1 MKLVKLS
8 ATALTI
14 SIVATVLIKA
24 DQFLSRDSLGQKT
37 KDPVKIQNGELIDKD
52 TIISEEAVKPTNES
66 LLVEKIEKLTARIN
80 ELEAELINQQA
91 EEEAIK
97 VENELKAATTE
108 NSDKVIPNKEVK
120 SPPAKPAPIV
130 SNDSPA
136 PRAEPVLSGELF
148 PEEAVKNIEPEL
160 PSFSPDLKARHD
172 FGEALEPY
180 GNWMRTL
187 EYGDVWKPRIS
198 NPTVWAPYTVGRWHY
213 TELGWHFTSSE
224 PWGWACYHYGR
235 WVRYRTVGWCWVP
248 GREWAPAWVSWR
260 TSPRHIGWSPLPP
273 AATWNRRSGI
283 RHWADNRFNIGPSHY
298 NFIRVEDFNTRNCYS
313 SLVNRR
319 QNASLMLSTN
329 NVTLMFSISLG
340 GRDRICNRGPDR
352 NYLTKHHHQDHRP
365 LRISRNHGKRGAQ
378 NQVNIINQEI
388 VIHQRV
394 ENKTEINL
402 SKSVK
407 TNRIDNEEIDQGW
420 GVVDS
425 ENQKTLLRRHIVS
438 DSKRPNSRTVTEYK
452 DSKIASN
459 PKIKINSTGLNK
471 SDGRVS
477 NVVVPNLPNNTT
489 TLRKTQPSQKKI
501 EENKARITVQE
512 RQRQELAQRKAQE
525 EQLKQT
531 QAFQKKVEENRAR
544 IVQENQKREQELAQR
559 KAQEKQLRQA
569 QANQKKVEENR
580 ARIAQ
585 EKQRQELAQ
594 RKAQE
599 EQLRQ
604 ARAFQKKVEENRARI
619 VQENQKREQELAR
632 RKAQEEQLRQA
643 QANQKKVE
651 ENRARIAQ
659 EKQRQ
664 ELAQRKAQEEQL
676 RQARAFQKKVEENRA
691 RIVQENQKREQE
703 LARRKAQE
711 EQLRQAQANQKKV
724 EENRARIAQ
733 EKQRQELAQRKA
745 QEEQLRQA
753 RAFQKKVEENRA
765 RIVQENQK
773 REQELARRK
782 AQEEQLRQSQA
793 YQRKIEE
800 QRRRLSTQN
809 LSTKSPSRSIPQTR
823 SVIETPKSKSAKNTR
838 SFSRSIPTKKTSS
851 NQIQKSP
858 NEKTSKTFSRRISK

>member
-97 VENELKAATTE
+97 VENELKAVTTE
-108 NSDKVIPNKEVK
+108 NSDKVIPNKEEK

-180 GNWMRTL
+180 GNWMRTR

-544 IVQENQKREQELAQR
+544 IVQENQKREQELA
-559 KAQEKQLRQA
+559 
-569 QANQKKVEENR
+569 
-580 ARIAQ
+580 
-585 EKQRQELAQ
+585 
-594 RKAQE
+594 
-599 EQLRQ
+599 
-604 ARAFQKKVEENRARI
+604 
-619 VQENQKREQELAR
+619 R

-651 ENRARIAQ
+651 ES
-659 EKQRQ
+659 
-664 ELAQRKAQEEQL
+664 
-676 RQARAFQKKVEENRA
+676 
-691 RIVQENQKREQE
+691 
-703 LARRKAQE
+703 
-711 EQLRQAQANQKKV
+711 
-724 EENRARIAQ
+724 RARIAQ

-809 LSTKSPSRSIPQTR
+809 RSTKSPSRSIPQTR

>member
-1 MKLVKLS
+1 M
-8 ATALTI
+8 
-14 SIVATVLIKA
+14 
-24 DQFLSRDSLGQKT
+24 
-37 KDPVKIQNGELIDKD
+37 
-52 TIISEEAVKPTNES
+52 
-66 LLVEKIEKLTARIN
+66 
-80 ELEAELINQQA
+80 
-91 EEEAIK
+91 
-97 VENELKAATTE
+97 
-108 NSDKVIPNKEVK
+108 
-120 SPPAKPAPIV
+120 
-130 SNDSPA
+130 
-136 PRAEPVLSGELF
+136 LSGELF

-180 GNWMRTL
+180 GNWMRTR

-394 ENKTEINL
+394 ENKTEINV

-407 TNRIDNEEIDQGW
+407 TNRVDNEEIDQGW

-438 DSKRPNSRTVTEYK
+438 DSKRPISRTVTEYK

-459 PKIKINSTGLNK
+459 PKVEINSTRLDK

-477 NVVVPNLPNNTT
+477 NVVVPNPPNNTT

-559 KAQEKQLRQA
+559 KAQEEQSRQA
-569 QANQKKVEENR
+569 QANQKKVEEKGL
-580 ARIAQ
+580 
-585 EKQRQELAQ
+585 E
-594 RKAQE
+594 
-599 EQLRQ
+599 
-604 ARAFQKKVEENRARI
+604 
-619 VQENQKREQELAR
+619 
-632 RKAQEEQLRQA
+632 
-643 QANQKKVE
+643 
-651 ENRARIAQ
+651 
-659 EKQRQ
+659 
-664 ELAQRKAQEEQL
+664 
-676 RQARAFQKKVEENRA
+676 
-691 RIVQENQKREQE
+691 
-703 LARRKAQE
+703 
-711 EQLRQAQANQKKV
+711 
-724 EENRARIAQ
+724 
-733 EKQRQELAQRKA
+733 
-745 QEEQLRQA
+745 
-753 RAFQKKVEENRA
+753 
-765 RIVQENQK
+765 
-773 REQELARRK
+773 
-782 AQEEQLRQSQA
+782 
-793 YQRKIEE
+793 
-800 QRRRLSTQN
+800 
-809 LSTKSPSRSIPQTR
+809 
-823 SVIETPKSKSAKNTR
+823 
-838 SFSRSIPTKKTSS
+838 SFKKTK
-851 NQIQKSP
+851 NV
-858 NEKTSKTFSRRISK
+858 SKNLPDVKHRKNN

>member
-180 GNWMRTL
+180 GNWMRTR

-407 TNRIDNEEIDQGW
+407 TNRVDNEEIDQGW

-459 PKIKINSTGLNK
+459 PKVEINSTRLDK

-477 NVVVPNLPNNTT
+477 NVVVPNPPNNTT

-544 IVQENQKREQELAQR
+544 IVQENQKREQELAQ
-559 KAQEKQLRQA
+559 
-569 QANQKKVEENR
+569 
-580 ARIAQ
+580 
-585 EKQRQELAQ
+585 
-594 RKAQE
+594 
-599 EQLRQ
+599 
-604 ARAFQKKVEENRARI
+604 
-619 VQENQKREQELAR
+619 
-632 RKAQEEQLRQA
+632 
-643 QANQKKVE
+643 
-651 ENRARIAQ
+651 
-659 EKQRQ
+659 
-664 ELAQRKAQEEQL
+664 
-676 RQARAFQKKVEENRA
+676 
-691 RIVQENQKREQE
+691 
-703 LARRKAQE
+703 RKAQE

-809 LSTKSPSRSIPQTR
+809 RSTKSPSRSIPQAR

-851 NQIQKSP
+851 NHIQKSP

>member
-37 KDPVKIQNGELIDKD
+37 KDPVKIQSGELIDKD
-52 TIISEEAVKPTNES
+52 TIISEEAEKPTNES

-97 VENELKAATTE
+97 VENELKTATNE
-108 NSDKVIPNKEVK
+108 NSDKVIPNKEVEP
-120 SPPAKPAPIV
+120 PPAKPAPIV

-180 GNWMRTL
+180 GNWMRTR

-394 ENKTEINL
+394 ENKTEINV

-407 TNRIDNEEIDQGW
+407 TNRVDNEEIDQGW

-438 DSKRPNSRTVTEYK
+438 DSKRPISRTVTKYK

-459 PKIKINSTGLNK
+459 PKVEINSTRLDK

-477 NVVVPNLPNNTT
+477 NVVVPNPPNNTT
-489 TLRKTQPSQKKI
+489 TLRKAQPSQKKI

-559 KAQEKQLRQA
+559 KAQEEQLRQA

-580 ARIAQ
+580 ARIVQENQKREQELARRKAQ
-585 EKQRQELAQ
+585 EEQLRQAKANQKKVEESRARIAKEKQRQELAQ

-643 QANQKKVE
+643 QANQ
-651 ENRARIAQ
+651 
-659 EKQRQ
+659 
-664 ELAQRKAQEEQL
+664 
-676 RQARAFQKKVEENRA
+676 
-691 RIVQENQKREQE
+691 
-703 LARRKAQE
+703 
-711 EQLRQAQANQKKV
+711 
-724 EENRARIAQ
+724 
-733 EKQRQELAQRKA
+733 
-745 QEEQLRQA
+745 
-753 RAFQKKVEENRA
+753 
-765 RIVQENQK
+765 
-773 REQELARRK
+773 
-782 AQEEQLRQSQA
+782 
-793 YQRKIEE
+793 RKIEE

-809 LSTKSPSRSIPQTR
+809 RSTKSPSRSIPQTR
-823 SVIETPKSKSAKNTR
+823 SVKETPKSKSAKNTR

>member
-24 DQFLSRDSLGQKT
+24 DQFLSRDSLGQKI

-120 SPPAKPAPIV
+120 SHPAKPAPIV

-180 GNWMRTL
+180 GNWMRTR
-187 EYGDVWKPRIS
+187 EYGDIWKPRIS

-352 NYLTKHHHQDHRP
+352 NYPTKHHHQDHSP

-438 DSKRPNSRTVTEYK
+438 DSKRPNSRKVTEYK

-459 PKIKINSTGLNK
+459 PKVEINSTRLNK
-471 SDGRVS
+471 SEGRVS

-544 IVQENQKREQELAQR
+544 IVQENQKREQELARR
-559 KAQEKQLRQA
+559 KAQEEQLRQA
-569 QANQKKVEENR
+569 QANQKKVEESR
-580 ARIAQ
+580 AKITVQ
-585 EKQRQELAQ
+585 ERQRQELAQ

-632 RKAQEEQLRQA
+632 RKAQEERLRQA
-643 QANQKKVE
+643 
-651 ENRARIAQ
+651 
-659 EKQRQ
+659 
-664 ELAQRKAQEEQL
+664 
-676 RQARAFQKKVEENRA
+676 
-691 RIVQENQKREQE
+691 
-703 LARRKAQE
+703 
-711 EQLRQAQANQKKV
+711 
-724 EENRARIAQ
+724 
-733 EKQRQELAQRKA
+733 
-745 QEEQLRQA
+745 
-753 RAFQKKVEENRA
+753 
-765 RIVQENQK
+765 
-773 REQELARRK
+773 
-782 AQEEQLRQSQA
+782 QA

-809 LSTKSPSRSIPQTR
+809 RSTKSPSRSIPQTR
-823 SVIETPKSKSAKNTR
+823 SIIETPKSKSAKNTR

>member
-24 DQFLSRDSLGQKT
+24 DQFLSRDSLGQKI

-180 GNWMRTL
+180 GNWMRTR

-438 DSKRPNSRTVTEYK
+438 DSKRPNSRKVTEYK

-459 PKIKINSTGLNK
+459 PKVEINSTRLNK
-471 SDGRVS
+471 SEGRVS
-477 NVVVPNLPNNTT
+477 NVVVPNPPNNTT

-544 IVQENQKREQELAQR
+544 IVQENE
-559 KAQEKQLRQA
+559 
-569 QANQKKVEENR
+569 
-580 ARIAQ
+580 
-585 EKQRQELAQ
+585 
-594 RKAQE
+594 
-599 EQLRQ
+599 
-604 ARAFQKKVEENRARI
+604 
-619 VQENQKREQELAR
+619 KREQELAR

-691 RIVQENQKREQE
+691 RIAQENQKREQE

-711 EQLRQAQANQKKV
+711 EQLRQAQA
-724 EENRARIAQ
+724 
-733 EKQRQELAQRKA
+733 
-745 QEEQLRQA
+745 
-753 RAFQKKVEENRA
+753 
-765 RIVQENQK
+765 
-773 REQELARRK
+773 
-782 AQEEQLRQSQA
+782 

-809 LSTKSPSRSIPQTR
+809 RSTKSPSRSIPQTR
-823 SVIETPKSKSAKNTR
+823 SIIETPKSKSAKNTR

>member
-459 PKIKINSTGLNK
+459 PKVEINSTRLNK

-477 NVVVPNLPNNTT
+477 NVVVPNPPNNTT
-489 TLRKTQPSQKKI
+489 TLRKAQPSQKKI

-569 QANQKKVEENR
+569 QAN
-580 ARIAQ
+580 
-585 EKQRQELAQ
+585 
-594 RKAQE
+594 
-599 EQLRQ
+599 
-604 ARAFQKKVEENRARI
+604 QKKVEENRARI

-809 LSTKSPSRSIPQTR
+809 RSTKSPSRSIPQTR

>member
-37 KDPVKIQNGELIDKD
+37 KDPVKIQSGGLIDKD
-52 TIISEEAVKPTNES
+52 TIISEESEKPTNES

-97 VENELKAATTE
+97 VENELKTATTE
-108 NSDKVIPNKEVK
+108 NSDKVIPNKEVEP
-120 SPPAKPAPIV
+120 PPAKPAPIV

-180 GNWMRTL
+180 GNWMRTR

-198 NPTVWAPYTVGRWHY
+198 NPKVWAPYTVGRWHY

-283 RHWADNRFNIGPSHY
+283 RHWADNLFNIGPSHY

-394 ENKTEINL
+394 ENKTEINV

-407 TNRIDNEEIDQGW
+407 TNRVDNEEIDQGW

-438 DSKRPNSRTVTEYK
+438 DSKRPISRTVTEYK

-459 PKIKINSTGLNK
+459 PKVEINSTRLDK

-477 NVVVPNLPNNTT
+477 NVVVPNPPNNTT
-489 TLRKTQPSQKKI
+489 ALRKTQSSQKKI
-501 EENKARITVQE
+501 EENKARITQE
-512 RQRQELAQRKAQE
+512 KQRQEFSQRKAQE

-559 KAQEKQLRQA
+559 KAQEEQLRQA

-580 ARIAQ
+580 ARIVQ
-585 EKQRQELAQ
+585 ENQKREQELAR

-643 QANQKKVE
+643 QANQ
-651 ENRARIAQ
+651 
-659 EKQRQ
+659 
-664 ELAQRKAQEEQL
+664 
-676 RQARAFQKKVEENRA
+676 
-691 RIVQENQKREQE
+691 
-703 LARRKAQE
+703 
-711 EQLRQAQANQKKV
+711 
-724 EENRARIAQ
+724 
-733 EKQRQELAQRKA
+733 
-745 QEEQLRQA
+745 
-753 RAFQKKVEENRA
+753 
-765 RIVQENQK
+765 
-773 REQELARRK
+773 
-782 AQEEQLRQSQA
+782 
-793 YQRKIEE
+793 RKIEE

-809 LSTKSPSRSIPQTR
+809 RSTKSPSRSIPQTR

>member
-24 DQFLSRDSLGQKT
+24 DQFLSRDSLGQKI
-37 KDPVKIQNGELIDKD
+37 KDPVKIQNGERIDKD

-180 GNWMRTL
+180 GNWMRTR

-459 PKIKINSTGLNK
+459 PKVEINSTRLNK
-471 SDGRVS
+471 SEGRVS
-477 NVVVPNLPNNTT
+477 NVVVPNPPNNTT

-531 QAFQKKVEENRAR
+531 Q
-544 IVQENQKREQELAQR
+544 
-559 KAQEKQLRQA
+559 
-569 QANQKKVEENR
+569 
-580 ARIAQ
+580 
-585 EKQRQELAQ
+585 
-594 RKAQE
+594 
-599 EQLRQ
+599 
-604 ARAFQKKVEENRARI
+604 
-619 VQENQKREQELAR
+619 
-632 RKAQEEQLRQA
+632 
-643 QANQKKVE
+643 
-651 ENRARIAQ
+651 
-659 EKQRQ
+659 
-664 ELAQRKAQEEQL
+664 
-676 RQARAFQKKVEENRA
+676 AFQKKVEENRA

-809 LSTKSPSRSIPQTR
+809 RSTKSPSRSIPQTR
-823 SVIETPKSKSAKNTR
+823 SIIETPKSKSAKNTR

>member
-37 KDPVKIQNGELIDKD
+37 KDPVKIQSGELIDKD
-52 TIISEEAVKPTNES
+52 TIISEEAEKPTNES

-97 VENELKAATTE
+97 VENELKTATTE
-108 NSDKVIPNKEVK
+108 NSDKVLSNKEVEP
-120 SPPAKPAPIV
+120 PPAKPAPIV

-180 GNWMRTL
+180 GNWMRTR

-394 ENKTEINL
+394 ENKTEINV

-407 TNRIDNEEIDQGW
+407 TNRVDNEEIDQGW

-438 DSKRPNSRTVTEYK
+438 DSKRPISRTVTKYK

-459 PKIKINSTGLNK
+459 PKVEINSTRLDK

-477 NVVVPNLPNNTT
+477 NVVVPNPPNNTT
-489 TLRKTQPSQKKI
+489 TLRKAQPSQKKI

-559 KAQEKQLRQA
+559 KAQEEQLRQA

-580 ARIAQ
+580 ARIVQENQKREQELARRKAQ
-585 EKQRQELAQ
+585 EEQLRQAKANQKKVEESRARIAKEKQRQELAQ

-643 QANQKKVE
+643 QANQ
-651 ENRARIAQ
+651 
-659 EKQRQ
+659 
-664 ELAQRKAQEEQL
+664 
-676 RQARAFQKKVEENRA
+676 
-691 RIVQENQKREQE
+691 
-703 LARRKAQE
+703 
-711 EQLRQAQANQKKV
+711 
-724 EENRARIAQ
+724 
-733 EKQRQELAQRKA
+733 
-745 QEEQLRQA
+745 
-753 RAFQKKVEENRA
+753 
-765 RIVQENQK
+765 
-773 REQELARRK
+773 
-782 AQEEQLRQSQA
+782 
-793 YQRKIEE
+793 RKIEE

-809 LSTKSPSRSIPQTR
+809 RSTKSPSRSIPQTR
-823 SVIETPKSKSAKNTR
+823 SVKETPKSKSAKNTR

>member
-180 GNWMRTL
+180 GNWMRTR

-438 DSKRPNSRTVTEYK
+438 DSKRPNSRKVTEYK

-459 PKIKINSTGLNK
+459 PKVEINSTRLNK
-471 SDGRVS
+471 SEGRVS
-477 NVVVPNLPNNTT
+477 NVVVPNPPNNTT

-531 QAFQKKVEENRAR
+531 Q
-544 IVQENQKREQELAQR
+544 
-559 KAQEKQLRQA
+559 
-569 QANQKKVEENR
+569 
-580 ARIAQ
+580 
-585 EKQRQELAQ
+585 
-594 RKAQE
+594 
-599 EQLRQ
+599 
-604 ARAFQKKVEENRARI
+604 
-619 VQENQKREQELAR
+619 
-632 RKAQEEQLRQA
+632 
-643 QANQKKVE
+643 
-651 ENRARIAQ
+651 
-659 EKQRQ
+659 
-664 ELAQRKAQEEQL
+664 
-676 RQARAFQKKVEENRA
+676 AFQKKVEENRA

-809 LSTKSPSRSIPQTR
+809 RSTKSPSRSIPQTR
-823 SVIETPKSKSAKNTR
+823 SVIETPKSKSAKNTKL
-838 SFSRSIPTKKTSS
+838 FKEHP
-851 NQIQKSP
+851 NQKD
-858 NEKTSKTFSRRISK
+858 

>member
-37 KDPVKIQNGELIDKD
+37 KDPVKIQSGGLIDKD
-52 TIISEEAVKPTNES
+52 TIISEESEKPTNES

-97 VENELKAATTE
+97 VENELKTATTE
-108 NSDKVIPNKEVK
+108 NSDKVIPNKEVEP
-120 SPPAKPAPIV
+120 PPAKPAPIV

-180 GNWMRTL
+180 GNWMRTR

-198 NPTVWAPYTVGRWHY
+198 NPKVWAPYTVGRWHY

-283 RHWADNRFNIGPSHY
+283 RHWADNLFNIGPSHY
-298 NFIRVEDFNTRNCYS
+298 NFIRVEDFSTRNCYS

-407 TNRIDNEEIDQGW
+407 TNRVDNEEIDQGW

-438 DSKRPNSRTVTEYK
+438 DSKRPISRTVTEYK

-459 PKIKINSTGLNK
+459 PKVEINSTRLDK

-477 NVVVPNLPNNTT
+477 NVVVPNPPNNTT
-489 TLRKTQPSQKKI
+489 ALRKTQSSQKKI
-501 EENKARITVQE
+501 EENKARITQE
-512 RQRQELAQRKAQE
+512 KQRQEFSQRKAQE

-531 QAFQKKVEENRAR
+531 QAFQKKIEENRAG

-559 KAQEKQLRQA
+559 KAQEEQLRQA
-569 QANQKKVEENR
+569 QAN
-580 ARIAQ
+580 
-585 EKQRQELAQ
+585 
-594 RKAQE
+594 
-599 EQLRQ
+599 
-604 ARAFQKKVEENRARI
+604 QKKVEENRARI

-651 ENRARIAQ
+651 ENRARI
-659 EKQRQ
+659 
-664 ELAQRKAQEEQL
+664 
-676 RQARAFQKKVEENRA
+676 
-691 RIVQENQKREQE
+691 VQENQKREQE

-711 EQLRQAQANQKKV
+711 EQLRQAQANQ
-724 EENRARIAQ
+724 
-733 EKQRQELAQRKA
+733 
-745 QEEQLRQA
+745 
-753 RAFQKKVEENRA
+753 
-765 RIVQENQK
+765 
-773 REQELARRK
+773 
-782 AQEEQLRQSQA
+782 
-793 YQRKIEE
+793 RKIEE

-809 LSTKSPSRSIPQTR
+809 RSTKSPSRSIPQTR
-823 SVIETPKSKSAKNTR
+823 SVTETPKSKSAKNTR